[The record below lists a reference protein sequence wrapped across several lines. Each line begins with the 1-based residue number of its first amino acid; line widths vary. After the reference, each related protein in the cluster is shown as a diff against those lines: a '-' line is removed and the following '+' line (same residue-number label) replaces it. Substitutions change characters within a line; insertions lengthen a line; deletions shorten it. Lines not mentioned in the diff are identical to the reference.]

1 MTRCHW
7 ITTCSAHRCACSRV
21 GTQPHGQTCD
31 QGARSKALDAQ
42 ARRAQSKTCHFGPQ
56 NGDLFPRAP
65 PFAMKSAILLS
76 SRSVIFERF
85 VALDG
90 RFLDQML
97 THHLILNTSS
107 LVAAPQ
113 RTAHRP
119 AAPHSTHQTAESR
132 CTAQLPCRCVPSSPA
147 PADSAICR
155 HPQRLAS
162 TGTQKLMADQAS
174 ACMYDHQ
181 LLWRYSSRS
190 TRPSYLRRMS
200 SQRADR

>member
-1 MTRCHW
+1 M
-7 ITTCSAHRCACSRV
+7 
-21 GTQPHGQTCD
+21 
-31 QGARSKALDAQ
+31 L
-42 ARRAQSKTCHFGPQ
+42 RRAER
-56 NGDLFPRAP
+56 RAKRAILDPKMETYFRALP

-119 AAPHSTHQTAESR
+119 AAPHSTHQTA
-132 CTAQLPCRCVPSSPA
+132 
-147 PADSAICR
+147 
-155 HPQRLAS
+155 
-162 TGTQKLMADQAS
+162 
-174 ACMYDHQ
+174 
-181 LLWRYSSRS
+181 
-190 TRPSYLRRMS
+190 
-200 SQRADR
+200 